1 VQGLFCLTASV
12 TLKVHTHHPCLWSVN
27 TAREHGYGPL
37 IERRKISNPRLRSF
51 VIHTQLELSKFNT
64 GCAGFENSQFA
75 DHTKLFASYSRSPH
89 THTHNTHTVA
99 RLQYTNTAQC
109 RRARHVINF
118 RVGIRQLVGVL
129 ACNAACQRII
139 GGARAARFN
148 TRRFDWQAG
157 LFALLS
163 DKQCRLSPGSNMGYR
178 PPHHPEH
185 LHQELEVDGNL
196 SVGECIC
203 LKPHT
208 RTHRLTD
215 NPKT

>member
-1 VQGLFCLTASV
+1 MGMESSDERFLTPPPASEV
-12 TLKVHTHHPCLWSVN
+12 WSYTRSWN
-27 TAREHGYGPL
+27 CQNLILAARVSRIRNLL
-37 IERRKISNPRLRSF
+37 ITQSCSR
-51 VIHTQLELSKFNT
+51 VIL
-64 GCAGFENSQFA
+64 AA
-75 DHTKLFASYSRSPH
+75 H

-148 TRRFDWQAG
+148 TRRFDWQAR

-178 PPHHPEH
+178 PPPTAPNTCTK
-185 LHQELEVDGNL
+185 NL
-196 SVGECIC
+196 KSTVTCRSENVSV
-203 LKPHT
+203 
-208 RTHRLTD
+208 
-215 NPKT
+215 